1 MEQEE
6 ENKKTTKRF
15 SFGEFIDGSF
25 LDKNFFRKHAKLI
38 FLIVVLLFVYIGN
51 HYSVI
56 MKLAEINRLQQ
67 ELNDVKYEALM
78 YTSEFMQESRQSHIK
93 SMVEEKGLELKELT
107 EPPYILK
114 VK

>member
-1 MEQEE
+1 MEQEK
-6 ENKKTTKRF
+6 ENKKVPNVLSLANFWTEASLIKFF
-15 SFGEFIDGSF
+15 S
-25 LDKNFFRKHAKLI
+25 KHSKLI
-38 FLIVVLLFVYIGN
+38 LLIVVLLFVYISN

-67 ELNDVKYEALM
+67 ELNDAKYEALM
-78 YTSEFMQESRQSHIK
+78 YSSEFMQESRQSHIK

-107 EPPYILK
+107 EPPYTLK